1 MGQKIFIHLGKY
13 LRKYL
18 LFMNDDIIT
27 KLGALAIGARM
38 RRLTDIFS
46 RDVAILY
53 KEHHLDFEAK
63 YFVLF
68 YLIAQKD
75 GIGIMEIADELSLT
89 HPAIIHLAKE
99 LEKKG
104 YIQSVKSAT
113 DSRKRLL
120 KISKKGKAA
129 LPEFK
134 KVWNKIEKL
143 NAQLMEKQQNHLLK
157 AIAEMEEILDEK
169 SYYKRFKNM

>member
-1 MGQKIFIHLGKY
+1 
-13 LRKYL
+13 
-18 LFMNDDIIT
+18 MNDNVIS

-46 RDVAILY
+46 RDVAMIY

-68 YLIAQKD
+68 YLIAD
-75 GIGIMEIADELSLT
+75 RGEEGIGIMEIADELSLT
-89 HPAIIHLAKE
+89 HPAIIHLAKDIE
-99 LEKKG
+99 RKG
-104 YIQSVKSAT
+104 YIQSEKSAT

-120 KISKKGKAA
+120 KLSKKGKAA

-143 NAQLMEKQQNHLLK
+143 NAQLMQKQQNHLLK
-157 AIAEMEEILDEK
+157 AIAEMENILDEK
-169 SYYKRFKNM
+169 SYYKRFHNMKNTLYA

>member
-1 MGQKIFIHLGKY
+1 MGE
-13 LRKYL
+13 
-18 LFMNDDIIT
+18 NIIT
-27 KLGALAIGARM
+27 ELGALAIGARM
-38 RRLTDIFS
+38 KRLTDMFS
-46 RDVAILY
+46 RDVAIIY

-68 YLIAQKD
+68 YLISQKGD
-75 GIGIMEIADELSLT
+75 IGIMEIAEELSLT

-104 YIQSVKSAT
+104 YILSVRSST

-120 KISKKGKAA
+120 KLSKKGKVA

-134 KVWNKIEKL
+134 KVWDKIGKL
-143 NAQLMEKQQNHLLK
+143 NTQLMRKQQNNLLK
-157 AIAEMEEILDEK
+157 AIEEMEAMLEER

>member
-1 MGQKIFIHLGKY
+1 MQ
-13 LRKYL
+13 
-18 LFMNDDIIT
+18 DDIIS
-27 KLGALAIGARM
+27 KLGPLAIGARM
-38 RRLTDIFS
+38 RRLTDMFA
-46 RDVAILY
+46 RDVAVIY

-68 YLIAQKD
+68 YLIAD
-75 GIGIMEIADELSLT
+75 RGEEGVGIMEIADELSLT

-104 YIQSVKSAT
+104 YIQSVKSST
-113 DSRKRLL
+113 DGRKRLL
-120 KISKKGKAA
+120 RISKKGKAA

-134 KVWNKIEKL
+134 KVWDKIEKL
-143 NAQLMEKQQNHLLK
+143 NMQLMQEQENNLLK
-157 AIAEMEEILDEK
+157 ALEEMEALLEEK

>member
-1 MGQKIFIHLGKY
+1 MSE
-13 LRKYL
+13 
-18 LFMNDDIIT
+18 DIIT

-46 RDVAILY
+46 RDVAIIY

-68 YLIAQKD
+68 YLISQKD

-99 LEKKG
+99 LERKG
-104 YIQSVKSAT
+104 YIQSVKSSA

-120 KISKKGKAA
+120 KLSKKGKAA

-134 KVWNKIEKL
+134 KVWDKIEKL
-143 NAQLMEKQQNHLLK
+143 NAQLMRKQENNLLK
-157 AIAEMEEILDEK
+157 AIAEMEAILEEK

>member
-1 MGQKIFIHLGKY
+1 MKDNIV
-13 LRKYL
+13 
-18 LFMNDDIIT
+18 T

-46 RDVAILY
+46 RDVAMIY
-53 KEHHLDFEAK
+53 KEHRLDFEAK

-68 YLIAQKD
+68 YLVSQKD

-89 HPAIIHLAKE
+89 HPAIIHLAKD
-99 LEKKG
+99 LEKNG
-104 YIQSVKSAT
+104 YIQSVKSPG

-120 KISKKGKAA
+120 KLSKKGQES

-134 KVWNKIEKL
+134 KVWDKIEKL
-143 NAQLMEKQQNHLLK
+143 
-157 AIAEMEEILDEK
+157 
-169 SYYKRFKNM
+169 

>member
-1 MGQKIFIHLGKY
+1 MT
-13 LRKYL
+13 
-18 LFMNDDIIT
+18 NNIIT

-46 RDVAILY
+46 KDVAIIY
-53 KEHHLDFEAK
+53 KEHRLDFEAK

-68 YLIAQKD
+68 YLISQKD
-75 GIGIMEIADELSLT
+75 GIGIMEIANELSLT

-99 LEKKG
+99 LEKRG
-104 YIQSVKSAT
+104 YIQSVKSPT

-120 KISKKGKAA
+120 KLSKKGKAA
-129 LPEFK
+129 LPEFQ

-143 NAQLMEKQQNHLLK
+143 NAQLMQKQQNHLLK
-157 AIAEMEEILDEK
+157 AIAEMENILEEK

>member
-1 MGQKIFIHLGKY
+1 MA
-13 LRKYL
+13 
-18 LFMNDDIIT
+18 NDIISQ
-27 KLGALAIGARM
+27 LGPLAIGARM

-46 RDVAILY
+46 RDVAVIY
-53 KEHHLDFEAK
+53 KEHNLDFEAK

-68 YLIAQKD
+68 YLISERD

-104 YIQSVKSAT
+104 YIKSVKSET

-120 KISKKGKAA
+120 KLSPKGKAA

-134 KVWNKIEKL
+134 KVWDKIQKL
-143 NAQLMEKQQNHLLK
+143 NTQLMKKQQNNLIK
-157 AIAEMEEILDEK
+157 AIEEMEALLEEK
-169 SYYKRFKNM
+169 SFYKRLISM